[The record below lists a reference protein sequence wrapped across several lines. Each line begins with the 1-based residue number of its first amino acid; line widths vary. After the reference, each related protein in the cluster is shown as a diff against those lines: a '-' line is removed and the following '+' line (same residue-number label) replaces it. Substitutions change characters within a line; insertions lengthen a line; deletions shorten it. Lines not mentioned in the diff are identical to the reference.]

1 MQGSQKSKRVSWP
14 SDANLCQVRLFLSEE
29 SPSQIG
35 LGAQDHLQEKKTLSG
50 VHLNGLVS
58 DDNLPPG
65 FEAFNPA
72 NHLKNKIAQIPLV
85 KWRRPLRFIVDV
97 AWQVVSGEESK
108 ELEIQNQRDLRVLEA
123 IYPRESAIPPNPA
136 VSLDVEGAVHDDH
149 KVLSIPITPIEEED
163 PSADPSSDSTISISS
178 SSSNPSLLAHGTFPT
193 LQGTSPHF
201 ESGKLAAGVVGTDQQ
216 EILKAA
222 LTNIAKC
229 NEQIDHDLLLKIL
242 SNPSLLDQLVRHQGT
257 SSSSQC
263 ILPKP
268 MDCPQT
274 APKPQASGAPLYKM
288 DPSPHPAP
296 QFNRV
301 DTAAASSAMISNG
314 PLYPYPNSTVP
325 MSHQQSVPVPPLP
338 GAAQVPSLQSGSVP
352 PVKDLNYYKNLIQQ
366 HGGERQ
372 GEPLTSFATHPIH
385 HPSMNQDA
393 VDNSKPRD
401 AKPKIMKPCMYFHTP
416 KGCRHGA
423 NCVYQHDGSFQP
435 RPSGIPEMQTAKRMK
450 MDREIRGSQSY
461 T

>member
-1 MQGSQKSKRVSWP
+1 MQGSQKSKRVLWP

-29 SPSQIG
+29 SPSQVG
-35 LGAQDHLQEKKTLSG
+35 LGVQDHLQAKTTLSG

-72 NHLKNKIAQIPLV
+72 NQLKNKLAQIPLV
-85 KWRRPLRFIVDV
+85 KWRHPPRFILDV

-108 ELEIQNQRDLRVLEA
+108 EVEIQNQRDLRVLEA

-136 VSLDVEGAVHDDH
+136 VSLDVEGAVHDDD
-149 KVLSIPITPIEEED
+149 KVPLIPITPIEEED
-163 PSADPSSDSTISISS
+163 PSADLSSDSTVSISS
-178 SSSNPSLLAHGTFPT
+178 STSNPSLLAHGAFPSF
-193 LQGTSPHF
+193 QGTSPNF
-201 ESGKLAAGVVGTDQQ
+201 DSGKLAAGIVGTDQQ

-222 LTNIAKC
+222 LTNVARS
-229 NEQIDHDLLLKIL
+229 NEQIDHELLLKIL
-242 SNPSLLDQLVRHQGT
+242 SNPSILEPLVRHQGT
-257 SSSSQC
+257 GSVSQC
-263 ILPKP
+263 IAAKP
-268 MDCPQT
+268 MDYPQT
-274 APKPQASGAPLYKM
+274 ASKPQPSGAPLYKM

-301 DTAAASSAMISNG
+301 VTGASSSAMISNG
-314 PLYPYPNSTVP
+314 PLYPYPNSTVS

-338 GAAQVPSLQSGSVP
+338 GAAQVPTLQSGSAP
-352 PVKDLNYYKNLIQQ
+352 PVKDLSYYKNLIQQ

-372 GEPLTSFATHPIH
+372 GEPLPSFTAHSIH
-385 HPSMNQDA
+385 HPSISQDA
-393 VDNSKPRD
+393 IDNSKPRD
-401 AKPKIMKPCMYFHTP
+401 TKPKIMKPCMYFHTP

-435 RPSGIPEMQTAKRMK
+435 RSSSIPEMQTAKRMK